1 MRALIMAG
9 GAGKRLHPL
18 TQDLPKPLLRVRG
31 KPILEHLLLS
41 LRRAHVEDVTLAVAH
56 LASKLEAYFSA
67 GANYGLRISYL
78 HEDFPLGTAGALGI
92 LEQFE
97 ETILMTNAD
106 ILTDLDFGKMLAQHR
121 DQGAVLTVAS
131 QLRHTQISLG
141 VLEVGVNG
149 MVSGY
154 LEKPRLE
161 HRVGIGIYAVDPE
174 VREFIPPTGPFDMPD
189 VINALVAAG
198 KKVGCYDHAGNW
210 VDIGTPEEYSRA
222 EEHSWLGANLD
233 TVTGAS
239 A

>member
-1 MRALIMAG
+1 MAG

-31 KPILEHLLLS
+31 KPILEYILLRLQ
-41 LRRAHVEDVTLAVAH
+41 LAHVDDVTLAVSH
-56 LASKLEAYFSA
+56 LASKLEAHFSS
-67 GANYGLRISYL
+67 GAKHGLRISYL
-78 HEDFPLGTAGALGI
+78 HEDFPLGTAGALGL
-92 LEQFE
+92 LERFE

-106 ILTDLDFGKMLAQHR
+106 ILTDIDFGKMLTQHR
-121 DQGAVLTVAS
+121 DQAAVLTVAS
-131 QLRHTQISLG
+131 QLRHTQVSLG
-141 VLEVGVNG
+141 VLELGANG

-161 HRVGIGIYAVDPE
+161 HRVGIGIYAVEPE
-174 VREFIPPTGPFDMPD
+174 VKAFVPPGRPFDMPE

-210 VDIGTPEEYSRA
+210 IDIGTPEEYSRA
-222 EEHSWLGANLD
+222 EEHGWLGANLD
-233 TVTGAS
+233 SVTGAS